1 MGHVFRIGEF
11 SRRTGVAP
19 ELLRAWER
27 RYGLFE
33 PNRTP
38 GGFRLYGEDD
48 IGRVRRMKALVA
60 EGLSPGEAARMTRAA
75 PVESRADRASLEA
88 WRGRLGDALARYD
101 GEAAERVLDDLLAS
115 FDQDTVLRDVLLP
128 YLHDLGESWRR
139 GEVSVAQEHFASRLI
154 EGRLLAL
161 GRGWDRGAG
170 PLALVACPPGEEHV
184 LGAICFALAL
194 HRRGWR
200 VAYLGADTPID
211 SLREAEKRL
220 EPALTVIAATNARR
234 FTRVEPALK
243 KLKHLALGGAGAR
256 PELAKRAGARLL
268 EGDPVTAAE
277 SIAAA

>member
-1 MGHVFRIGEF
+1 MFRIGEF

-33 PNRTP
+33 PTRTP
-38 GGFRLYGEDD
+38 GGFRLYGDEE
-48 IGRVRRMKALVA
+48 IGRVRRMKALIA
-60 EGLSPGEAARMTRAA
+60 EGLSPGEAARLSQAGPADGGAA
-75 PVESRADRASLEA
+75 GASLES
-88 WRGRLGDALARYD
+88 WRGRLGEALERFD
-101 GEAAERVLDDLLAS
+101 GEGAERVLDDLLAS
-115 FDQDTVLRDVLLP
+115 FDQDTVLREVLLP

-161 GRGWDRGAG
+161 GRGWDRGSG

-200 VAYLGADTPID
+200 IAYLGADTPMD
-211 SLREAEKRL
+211 SLSEAQKRL
-220 EPALTVIAATNARR
+220 QPALTVMSATNARR
-234 FTRVEPALK
+234 FTRVEPALR
-243 KLKHLALGGAGAR
+243 KLKNLALGGAGAK
-256 PELAKRAGARLL
+256 PELVRRAGARLL
-268 EGDPVTAAE
+268 EGDPVTAADAV
-277 SIAAA
+277 AAT